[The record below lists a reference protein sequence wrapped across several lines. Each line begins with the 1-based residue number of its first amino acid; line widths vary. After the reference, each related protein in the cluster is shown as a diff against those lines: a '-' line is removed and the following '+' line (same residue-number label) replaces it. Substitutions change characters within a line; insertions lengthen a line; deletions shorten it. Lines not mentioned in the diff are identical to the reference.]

1 MLLLWSCLAILSGCT
16 RQAGDAPSSGD
27 PSPATAPSQPGL
39 IRLSSDYQPLVA
51 GFEWAK
57 QQALA
62 YVFESDPVGKW
73 YEAALPGREAFCM
86 RDVSHQ
92 ALGALALGLA
102 DHTKNMML
110 KFAANIAE
118 SRDWCSYWEINRY
131 DRPAPVDY
139 RNDGDFW
146 YNLPANFDVIHSCY
160 RIFEW
165 TGDEDYLSHP
175 DLLNFYRRSLTD
187 YVRAWDLDAD
197 GLMESPE
204 QNGYRGIPTYWEGE
218 GPRALTGGDLIAAQY
233 AANVAYARLMS
244 LRDEPE
250 AATAHAEAAERL
262 RRLYNDDWWNPVLG
276 RFYTSIIADGAFDT
290 TLIPLLQILPLYF
303 GIVEP
308 GERREQLVET
318 LSEGAIVEVNAYLPE
333 VYYQNG
339 RNEAAFRYL
348 MRQLDPGLPRRE
360 YPENPY
366 TAVGTIVRHL
376 AGINPIASEAVLE
389 TRPRLTSAVSWVHIE
404 HVPLL
409 NNQIAVQH
417 RGLAETRLEN
427 QSGPAIQW
435 RVVLP
440 GLHHNL
446 EVDGVAVGAA
456 SRYTDWGEP
465 ESYIVVEVGPGQKR
479 TVRAPPNPAESQAR
493 TPPR

>member
-1 MLLLWSCLAILSGCT
+1 MSKRIILSLLISCLALSSTGC
-16 RQAGDAPSSGD
+16 P
-27 PSPATAPSQPGL
+27 QPGGDVPSGGSTSPPTTAAQPDL
-39 IRLSSDYQPLVA
+39 ISLSSDYQPLVT
-51 GFEWAK
+51 GFDWAK
-57 QQALA
+57 RQALA
-62 YVFESDPVGKW
+62 YVFEGDPVGKW

-110 KFAANIAE
+110 KFAENIAE

-131 DRPAPVDY
+131 DQPAPVDY
-139 RNDGDFW
+139 RSDADFW
-146 YNLPANFDVIHSCY
+146 YNLPANFDIIHACQ

-165 TGDEDYLSHP
+165 TGDEDYLNDT

-187 YVRAWDLDAD
+187 YVSAWDLNGD
-197 GLMESPE
+197 GLMESSE

-233 AANVAYARLMS
+233 AANAAYAKMLS
-244 LRDEPE
+244 LRGENE
-250 AATAHAEAAERL
+250 GAAAHAEEARRL
-262 RRLYNDDWWNPVLG
+262 RRLYNDDWWDPGLG
-276 RFYTSIIADGAFDT
+276 RFNTSIVADGAFDT
-290 TLIPLLQILPLYF
+290 THIPLLQILPLYF

-308 GERREQLVET
+308 GERREQLVEN

-366 TAVGTIVRHL
+366 TAIGTIVRHL
-376 AGINPIASEAVLE
+376 VGIHPIASEAILE
-389 TRPRLTSAVSWVHIE
+389 TRPRLTGEVSWVRID
-404 HVPLL
+404 HVPVLQ
-409 NNQIAVQH
+409 NQIAVRH
-417 RGLAETRLEN
+417 RGTVETRLVN

-435 RVVLP
+435 RAVLP
-440 GLHHNL
+440 GLHETL
-446 EVDGVAVGAA
+446 EVDGVAMRAA
-456 SRYTDWGEP
+456 TRYTDWGDP
-465 ESYIVVEVGPGQKR
+465 ESYIVVDIDTGHERNVA
-479 TVRAPPNPAESQAR
+479 APLSSAEN
-493 TPPR
+493 